1 MSPGKFSQLVEE
13 QNPAMGEGD
22 LSGGWNSGAT
32 TDQGGPCRGVMRRP
46 KRWSRQKHITQPG
59 VRPDQGDFDR
69 AMIVQR
75 GQDARETPGQHRLAS
90 PRRPMKQDVV
100 ASRRRYLQRSFRHPL
115 APNVD
120 EVGD

>member
-46 KRWSRQKHITQPG
+46 KRWSRRKHITQPG
-59 VRPDQGDFDR
+59 VSR
-69 AMIVQR
+69 A
-75 GQDARETPGQHRLAS
+75 S
-90 PRRPMKQDVV
+90 CPRRPVKKDVV
-100 ASRRRYLQRSFRHPL
+100 APRRRYLQRSFRHPL